1 MPEFKRYP
9 GEDPIAAEIRIAKNV
24 KGEALPTSDASM
36 RSESYQMGGLVGGRP
51 RMGGGL
57 GRQRSPIAPTDF
69 PPINV
74 PFGPSYKKGGKV
86 KK

>member
-1 MPEFKRYP
+1 MPKVGKEEFEYTP
-9 GEDPIAAEIRIAKNV
+9 EGIAEAEDYSKATGIPVTN
-24 KGEALPTSDASM
+24 ASM

-57 GRQRSPIAPTDF
+57 SRQRSPIAPTDF